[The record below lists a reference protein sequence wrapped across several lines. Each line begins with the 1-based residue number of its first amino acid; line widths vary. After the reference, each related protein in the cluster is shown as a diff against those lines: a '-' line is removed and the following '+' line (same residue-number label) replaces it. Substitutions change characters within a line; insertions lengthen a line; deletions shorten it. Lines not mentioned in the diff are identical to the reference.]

1 MKRQIQLHCRRCR
14 TCARHNII
22 AQEFSKEHFSAPAQP
37 MEFIVMDLI
46 GEFHPASSKG
56 NCYALTAICMLT
68 GFTFCIPLKNKT
80 AEEVIKAYLNHICCV
95 FGPSKKI
102 LTDNGTEFKNKMWEE
117 VYKLL
122 RTQYSVT
129 PIYSPQ
135 CNGRIE
141 GFHRFLKAT
150 VGKQIQK
157 GLEWDDLV
165 WKSTSAYNFFPTESS
180 GTSPFFLM
188 FGCEAATKHML
199 LAEESTKYVGDNEG
213 ILNLKLMQ
221 QLYHVVAYNLAK
233 SRTARDGNRTLKRK
247 NFKPKHLKRNGL
259 ILVRDH
265 TSKAFEPKA
274 IDHHIVDFCGK
285 NQVLVKDNYGNKKKV
300 HVKDVKP
307 IEMDIAT
314 AEFFRK
320 EREQHTTRDAKHVM
334 PIKLI
339 PDLEWEFIE
348 NISMMESDKGVTIY
362 CINETE
368 DDNEGT
374 QVTKVSEPKTDDK
387 TPENIEP
394 VVTEAVK
401 APRATQTTENSNI
414 TEIEEPRYEH
424 RETSKIAMK
433 DAVPRENSEISE
445 DTLPRYEHRESPEI
459 VVEDAVPREITE
471 ETGLTENTGI
481 SQAILVDPTE
491 DTETDVSEQ
500 TVAEQVE
507 VTHTIDIAEL
517 VTGIPEPTLEAT
529 SKENEESTTT
539 LPGSPQ
545 REFSKV
551 QNESRDNTEVNA
563 EQAVKKTHKYPET
576 NNSLINIIFSVFR
589 QAKESMETMPL

>member
-14 TCARHNII
+14 TCARHNTT
-22 AQEFSKEHFSAPAQP
+22 AQEFNKEHFAVPTQP
-37 MEFIVMDLI
+37 MEFIAMDLI

-56 NCYALTAICMLT
+56 NRYALTAICMLT

-80 AEEVIKAYLNHICCV
+80 AEEVVKAYLNHICCV

-102 LTDNGTEFKNKMWEE
+102 LTDNGTEFKNKMWED

-122 RTQYSVT
+122 RTQHRVT

-157 GLEWDDLV
+157 GLEWDNLV
-165 WKSTSAYNFFPTESS
+165 WKATSAYNFFPTESS
-180 GTSPFFLM
+180 GISPFFLM
-188 FGCEAATKHML
+188 FGCEAAAKHML

-233 SRTARDGNRTLKRK
+233 SRTARDGNRIPKRK

-259 ILVRDH
+259 VLVRDH

-320 EREQHTTRDAKHVM
+320 EREQCTTRDAKHVM

-348 NISMMESDKGVTIY
+348 NISVMKSDKGVTIY
-362 CINETE
+362 CIKEPGNEHE
-368 DDNEGT
+368 DT
-374 QVTKVSEPKTDDK
+374 QVTEASELKTDVK
-387 TPENIEP
+387 ATENIKS
-394 VVTEAVK
+394 VVTGTVE
-401 APRATQTTENSNI
+401 APRATQTSEDTNTTE
-414 TEIEEPRYEH
+414 TEEPRYEH
-424 RETSKIAMK
+424 RESSEIIAE
-433 DAVPRENSEISE
+433 DAVLRENSEISE
-445 DTLPRYEHRESPEI
+445 DTLPRYEHR
-459 VVEDAVPREITE
+459 
-471 ETGLTENTGI
+471 
-481 SQAILVDPTE
+481 
-491 DTETDVSEQ
+491 
-500 TVAEQVE
+500 
-507 VTHTIDIAEL
+507 
-517 VTGIPEPTLEAT
+517 
-529 SKENEESTTT
+529 
-539 LPGSPQ
+539 
-545 REFSKV
+545 
-551 QNESRDNTEVNA
+551 
-563 EQAVKKTHKYPET
+563 
-576 NNSLINIIFSVFR
+576 
-589 QAKESMETMPL
+589 